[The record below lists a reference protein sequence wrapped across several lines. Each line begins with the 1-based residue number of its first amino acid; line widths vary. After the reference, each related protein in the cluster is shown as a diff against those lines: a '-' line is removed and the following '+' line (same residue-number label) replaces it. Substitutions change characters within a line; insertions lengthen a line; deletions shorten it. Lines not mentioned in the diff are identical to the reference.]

1 MVVMKEGMKGV
12 GVREEV
18 AADRSRWSQMV
29 CCGVE
34 GTLRWTYSYM
44 IVIRILVLSW
54 SRLGLDTKLILVHFI
69 YFNCPLQCLLFMS
82 PVTLSCT
89 VGLPLSWK

>member
-44 IVIRILVLSW
+44 IVITILVLSW
-54 SRLGLDTKLILVHFI
+54 S
-69 YFNCPLQCLLFMS
+69 
-82 PVTLSCT
+82 
-89 VGLPLSWK
+89 

>member
-1 MVVMKEGMKGV
+1 MVVMKESMKGV

-44 IVIRILVLSW
+44 IVLRILVLSW
-54 SRLGLDTKLILVHFI
+54 SRLGLDTKLVLVHFI
-69 YFNCPLQCLLFMS
+69 YFNTLIFCLLFMS

-89 VGLPLSWK
+89 VVLPLLWK

>member
-18 AADRSRWSQMV
+18 GVGDRSRWSQMV
-29 CCGVE
+29 FCGVE

-44 IVIRILVLSW
+44 IVLSE
-54 SRLGLDTKLILVHFI
+54 
-69 YFNCPLQCLLFMS
+69 Y
-82 PVTLSCT
+82 
-89 VGLPLSWK
+89 